1 MDEVDDF
8 LAHYGV
14 KGMRWGRRKSGVD
27 TSSSEPKPKM
37 SREKKIAIAVGVGAT
52 VAVGAAIALSLMD
65 KKVNGGAGFSFGDT
79 PVQTLTTNRTMMA
92 GKANLIF
99 SAAAMQ
105 QPVPP
110 APKRS
115 LVEQAKVKGF
125 EAAKSATIKKIQST
139 SYDDLKNLGTNP
151 KRTGIKAK
159 ATGAAK
165 DKVNEIVIKKI
176 RDATTAKANQI
187 DAAKPPRRITLTR
200 PKKD

>member
-14 KGMRWGRRKSGVD
+14 KGMKWGRRKGGVD
-27 TSSSEPKPKM
+27 KSSSEPKPKM

-139 SYDDLKNLGTNP
+139 SYDDLKNLSNP
-151 KRTGIKAK
+151 PTRTGLTAK
-159 ATGAAK
+159 GTGFVK
-165 DKVNEIVIKKI
+165 DRTNEIIVRKI
-176 RDATTAKANQI
+176 ANAANAKVQQI
-187 DAAKPPRRITLTR
+187 DES
-200 PKKD
+200 KKKR

>member
-1 MDEVDDF
+1 
-8 LAHYGV
+8 
-14 KGMRWGRRKSGVD
+14 
-27 TSSSEPKPKM
+27 M

-139 SYDDLKNLGTNP
+139 SYDDLKNLSNP
-151 KRTGIKAK
+151 PTRTGLTAK
-159 ATGAAK
+159 GTGFVK
-165 DKVNEIVIKKI
+165 DRTNEIIVRKI
-176 RDATTAKANQI
+176 ANAANAKVQQI
-187 DAAKPPRRITLTR
+187 DES
-200 PKKD
+200 KKKR

>member
-14 KGMRWGRRKSGVD
+14 KGMKWGRRKGGVD
-27 TSSSEPKPKM
+27 KSSSEPKPKM

-99 SAAAMQ
+99 NAAAMQ

-139 SYDDLKNLGTNP
+139 SYDDLKNLSNP
-151 KRTGIKAK
+151 PTRTGLTAK
-159 ATGAAK
+159 GTGFVK
-165 DKVNEIVIKKI
+165 DRTNEIIVRKI
-176 RDATTAKANQI
+176 ANAANAKVQQI
-187 DAAKPPRRITLTR
+187 DES
-200 PKKD
+200 KKKR